1 MKSENL
7 SVMDAI
13 YRNAD
18 MGVSSTKSII
28 KKVCDAKLKSTL
40 QEQIDYYSK
49 SLSEIEIDYAKKDG
63 EPDKLNPMIKA
74 WAKVDLQMQTMQCDS
89 SKIAEL
95 MIEGTNMGI
104 IEIEKSLNCNKNIP
118 DKIKEHAE
126 SVIRHEKKYIEDLKP
141 YL

>member
-1 MKSENL
+1 MKNENL

-18 MGVSSTKSII
+18 MGLSSTKSIM
-28 KKVCDAKLKSTL
+28 KKVCDSKLKNVL
-40 QEQIDYYSK
+40 QEQLDYYSK
-49 SLSEIEIDYAKKDG
+49 SLSEIEVDFAKKND

-104 IEIEKSLNCNKNIP
+104 IEIEKSLNSNQDIP
-118 DKIKEHAE
+118 DDIKEHAS
-126 SVIRHEKKYIEDLKP
+126 SVIKHEKKYIEELKT

>member
-1 MKSENL
+1 MKNEKL

-18 MGVSSTKSII
+18 MGKSSTKSIM
-28 KKVCDAKLKSTL
+28 KKVYDSRLKNIL
-40 QEQIDYYSK
+40 QQQLDYYSK
-49 SLSEIEIDYAKKDG
+49 SLSEIEVDFARKND
-63 EPDKLNPMIKA
+63 EPNELNPMVKA
-74 WAKVDLQMQTMQCDS
+74 WAKIDLQMQTMQCDT

-104 IEIEKSLNCNKNIP
+104 IEIEKSLNANENIP
-118 DKIKEHAE
+118 VDVKTHAQ
-126 SVIRHEKKYIEDLKP
+126 SVIKHEKKYIEDLKA